1 MKNSGPLSVYRCSH
15 WFYKHRLKHV
25 SKFIDWTNRLLFACW
40 CPGSATI
47 GKGTRLGYWG
57 AGTVIHSHSTIGEN
71 CMVAQGVTIGRNFGD
86 TKVPVIGDDVY
97 IGAGSKV
104 FGEITIGN
112 NVIIGANSVVN
123 KSIPNNC
130 TVAGN
135 PFRILKEN
143 RKEKYY
149 EMDKT
154 IKGKKPM
161 IDNQALGRPKG
172 GGKI

>member
-1 MKNSGPLSVYRCSH
+1 MKNSGPLSLYRCSH
-15 WFYKHRLKHV
+15 WLYRHRLKHV
-25 SKFIDWTNRLLFACW
+25 SKFLDWTNRLLFACW

-57 AGTVIHSHSTIGEN
+57 AGTVIHSNTVLGKN
-71 CMVAQGVTIGRNFGD
+71 CMVGQGVTIGRNFGD

-104 FGEITIGN
+104 FGEIMIGN

-123 KSIPNNC
+123 KSVPDNC

-149 EMDKT
+149 EIDKIVKRKDMET
-154 IKGKKPM
+154 KNYQEIKT
-161 IDNQALGRPKG
+161 AWG
-172 GGKI
+172 G